1 MVIVRGIPEVL
12 GSMGTW
18 KVDERHPWREVSSC
32 CARKFARACQSNGCW
47 TRGAFGN
54 ERIESTVTPLNLDRG
69 DPKGQKG
76 PDGYGTSGES
86 RMTIKASSMVTDYLV
101 FVGCI
106 IVSFVIPLW
115 GKLRGTRKE
124 TTKADYVF
132 ATGTVSMGA
141 MMLSIAR
148 GTLGVRSFLGYP
160 SELYYRGSAMWETI
174 YGMVLAYPIVCFVFV
189 PVYYSLGITSVYQYL
204 DMRFKS
210 KLVRCLASF
219 SYVIRSLLNLAVT
232 IFTPCV
238 ALKAVIGLPYWA
250 SIIGITTISVIFS
263 VMGGLKAAILS
274 DVIQGVTMMM
284 VSLVIII
291 RGATDIGPDK
301 VLNVTYERG
310 RLEFFNMDL
319 DPTLRVTTVSAT
331 LGQLFMSLS
340 IFGCQQN
347 FVQRY
352 CSMTSQRKVIKTML
366 ANMPIIFILFSLS
379 WVVGMSIFANYA
391 DCDPLSLGYI
401 SKFDEIVP
409 FYVEDKFLNVPGL
422 LGLVMATLFNSALT
436 LAVSNLNSLATVTFE
451 DFLGQI
457 PSLRDLKDKQ
467 QLHFIKL
474 ISVIYGVLIVGV
486 SFLVAMLSGVIE
498 SSMLMTSATSGPLL
512 GVFLLAMLVPCANWK
527 GAATG
532 MIFSHVTTLW
542 ITFGHLTVNTKVET
556 LPLSTENC
564 QNDTF
569 SPWIT
574 QPGHLAFEDPYINV
588 NQSQDH
594 LVVEAMG
601 ETSAMSGLEYL
612 YRVSYMYYAL
622 IGSMSTVIVGI
633 IVSLITADPKRD
645 MYEEH
650 LLHPL
655 AVKMSR
661 FFPGRRRLYASST
674 RLRNERNTANAT
686 SSSSVTSIA
695 NGVEKTST
703 LQGIV
708 DDNGKLFIDNG
719 YIEKLN
725 ALKAVSLEV
734 TNEVNKGTRL

>member
-1 MVIVRGIPEVL
+1 M
-12 GSMGTW
+12 
-18 KVDERHPWREVSSC
+18 
-32 CARKFARACQSNGCW
+32 
-47 TRGAFGN
+47 
-54 ERIESTVTPLNLDRG
+54 TVN
-69 DPKGQKG
+69 
-76 PDGYGTSGES
+76 
-86 RMTIKASSMVTDYLV
+86 ASSMVTDYLV

-106 IVSFVIPLW
+106 IASFVIPLW
-115 GKLRGTRKE
+115 GRIRGRRKE

-132 ATGTVSMGA
+132 ATGSVSMGA

-174 YGMVLAYPIVCFVFV
+174 YGMLLAYPIVCFVFV

-250 SIIGITTISVIFS
+250 SIVGITSISVVFT

-274 DVIQGVTMMM
+274 DVIQGVTMIGI
-284 VSLVIII
+284 SLVIII
-291 RGATDIGPDK
+291 RGSIDIGPDK
-301 VLNVTYERG
+301 ILNVTNERG
-310 RLEFFNMDL
+310 RLDFFNTDL
-319 DPTLRVTTVSAT
+319 DPTLRVTTLSAT

-352 CSMTSQRKVIKTML
+352 CSMTSQRKVVKTMM
-366 ANMPIIFILFSLS
+366 ANIPIIFVLFSLS
-379 WVVGMSIFANYA
+379 WVVGMVIFANYA
-391 DCDPLSLGYI
+391 DCDPLTLGYI

-409 FYVEDKFLNVPGL
+409 FYVEDKFLNMPGL

-457 PSLRDLKDKQ
+457 PSLKNLKDKQ
-467 QLHFIKL
+467 QLRFIKL
-474 ISVIYGVLIVGV
+474 ISVIYGVLIIGV

-527 GAATG
+527 GAAAG

-542 ITFGHLTVNTKVET
+542 ITFGHLTVSNTVET

-564 QNDTF
+564 HNDTF

-574 QPGHLAFEDPYINV
+574 QPGNVVYTTPNISIDQTLNSTLASATI
-588 NQSQDH
+588 
-594 LVVEAMG
+594 EASS
-601 ETSAMSGLEYL
+601 TSFIQYL
-612 YRVSYMYYAL
+612 YSITYMYYAF

-633 IVSLITADPKRD
+633 LVSLLTADPEGD

-655 AVKMSR
+655 AVKLSR
-661 FFPGRRRLYASST
+661 FCPGRRRLYASST
-674 RLRNERNTANAT
+674 RLQNEQNGPNAT
-686 SSSSVTSIA
+686 SSTSVTSIA
-695 NGVEKTST
+695 NGTKKSAT
-703 LQGIV
+703 LEGIV
-708 DDNGKLFIDNG
+708 DDNGKLHIDIN

-725 ALKAVSLEV
+725 ALKGVSLEV
-734 TNEVNKGTRL
+734 TNEVSKGTRL

>member
-1 MVIVRGIPEVL
+1 
-12 GSMGTW
+12 
-18 KVDERHPWREVSSC
+18 
-32 CARKFARACQSNGCW
+32 
-47 TRGAFGN
+47 
-54 ERIESTVTPLNLDRG
+54 
-69 DPKGQKG
+69 
-76 PDGYGTSGES
+76 
-86 RMTIKASSMVTDYLV
+86 MTINASSMVIDYLV

-106 IVSFVIPLW
+106 IISFIIPLW
-115 GKLRGTRKE
+115 GKLRGSRKE
-124 TTKADYVF
+124 GTKADYVF
-132 ATGTVSMGA
+132 ATGNVSMGA

-160 SELYYRGSAMWETI
+160 SELYYRGSAMWETM
-174 YGMVLAYPIVCFVFV
+174 YGMLLAYPIVCFVFV

-274 DVIQGVTMMM
+274 DVIQGVTMIG
-284 VSLVIII
+284 VSLVIIA
-291 RGATDIGPDK
+291 RGAADIGPSK

-310 RLEFFNMDL
+310 RLDFFNMDL
-319 DPTLRVTTVSAT
+319 DPTLRVTTLSAT

-352 CSMTSQRKVIKTML
+352 CSMSSQRKVVTTIM

-379 WVVGMSIFANYA
+379 WVVGMVIFANYA
-391 DCDPLSLGYI
+391 DCDPLTLGYI

-409 FYVEDKFLNVPGL
+409 FYVEDKFLSIPGL

-436 LAVSNLNSLATVTFE
+436 LAVSNLNSLATVTYE
-451 DFLGQI
+451 DFLSQI
-457 PSLRDLKDKQ
+457 PSMKDLKDKQ
-467 QLHFIKL
+467 QLHVIKL
-474 ISVIYGVLIVGV
+474 ISGIYGVLIVGV

-498 SSMLMTSATSGPLL
+498 SSMLITSATSGPLL
-512 GVFLLAMLVPCANWK
+512 GVFLLAMLIPCANWK
-527 GAATG
+527 GAASG
-532 MIFSHVTTLW
+532 MIFSHMTTLW
-542 ITFGHLTVNTKVET
+542 ITFGHLTVTNNVET

-574 QPGHLAFEDPYINV
+574 KPGNMVYTTPNV
-588 NQSQDH
+588 TVNMTQGLLTEQIRDSSS
-594 LVVEAMG
+594 MG
-601 ETSAMSGLEYL
+601 TIEFL
-612 YRVSYMYYAL
+612 YNITYMYYAL
-622 IGSMSTVIVGI
+622 IGSMSTVIVGV
-633 IVSLITADPKRD
+633 IVSLITADSKGD

-650 LLHPL
+650 LLHPY
-655 AVKMSR
+655 AVKISR

-674 RLRNERNTANAT
+674 RLRNERNAANAT
-686 SSSSVTSIA
+686 SSSSSVTSIA
-695 NGVEKTST
+695 NGVGKTTT
-703 LQGIV
+703 LQGLV
-708 DDNGKLFIDNG
+708 DDNGKLQIDIG

-725 ALKAVSLEV
+725 ALKAVSLDV